1 MAPPPESAPVL
12 IIEDDPDLR
21 DALGELLSGEG
32 YMVTPTVS

>member
-1 MAPPPESAPVL
+1 VL
-12 IIEDDPDLR
+12 IIEDDPDPR